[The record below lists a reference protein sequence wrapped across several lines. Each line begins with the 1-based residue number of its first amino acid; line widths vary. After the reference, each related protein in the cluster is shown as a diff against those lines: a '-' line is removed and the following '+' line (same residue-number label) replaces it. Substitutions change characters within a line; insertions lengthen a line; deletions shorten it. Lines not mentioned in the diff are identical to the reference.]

1 MQRSEPPAPFITQ
14 SFRGEHVGIFFTSNI
29 ISMALSRAVLD
40 LNKKAFD
47 PRGLV
52 SHAAQAIYL
61 HYDL

>member
-1 MQRSEPPAPFITQ
+1 
-14 SFRGEHVGIFFTSNI
+14 
-29 ISMALSRAVLD
+29 MALSRAVLD

-61 HYDL
+61 HYDLSQVTLYTLKEAHKLNKCIKKER